1 MVNDNLAKKNY
12 INNLLNTYFNLFVV
26 IFVSFL
32 LLISYFLLLKP
43 KVTETTT
50 SISENI
56 SSHERLLQAEKTKL
70 ANLQEAVRAYQNIN
84 KDDLTRV
91 NSILPDEYNKE
102 ALYGEIEEIIKQN
115 GFIPTS
121 IALAKEGEVKEGGA
135 SNNAPSVTATSSSSH
150 IGAINISLSIASI
163 DYAGMKNL
171 LNILQNNLRLLDVK
185 ELTVSDGG
193 AATLEMTTY
202 YYKK

>member
-43 KVTETTT
+43 KVTETTN

-121 IALAKEGEVKEGGA
+121 IALAKEGETKEGGA
-135 SNNAPSVTATSSSSH
+135 SNNTPSAAASSSSH

-185 ELTVSDGG
+185 NLKVSDGG

>member
-12 INNLLNTYFNLFVV
+12 VNNLLNNYFNLFVV

-32 LLISYFLLLKP
+32 LFISYLLLLKP
-43 KVTETTT
+43 KVTETTN
-50 SISENI
+50 SIAENI

-70 ANLQEAVRAYQNIN
+70 ANLQDAVRAYQNID
-84 KDDLTRV
+84 KDDLARV

-121 IALAKEGEVKEGGA
+121 IALVKEGEAKEENTP
-135 SNNAPSVTATSSSSH
+135 NNAPSIATSSNSH
-150 IGAINISLSIASI
+150 IGTINISLGIASI

-171 LNILQNNLRLLDVK
+171 LTVLQNNLRLLDVK
-185 ELTVSDGG
+185 ELKLSDGG
-193 AATLEMTTY
+193 AATLEMSTY

>member
-12 INNLLNTYFNLFVV
+12 VNNLLNTYFNLFVV

-32 LLISYFLLLKP
+32 LFISYFLLLKP
-43 KVTETTT
+43 KVTETTN

-91 NSILPDEYNKE
+91 NSILPDEYDKE

-121 IALAKEGEVKEGGA
+121 IALAKEGETKEGNA
-135 SNNAPSVTATSSSSH
+135 QSNNPAPAANSNSH

-171 LNILQNNLRLLDVK
+171 LNVLQNNLRLLDVK
-185 ELTVSDGG
+185 ELSLSDGG

>member
-12 INNLLNTYFNLFVV
+12 INNLLNNYFNLFVV
-26 IFVSFL
+26 VFVSFL

-43 KVTETTT
+43 KVTETTN

-56 SSHERLLQAEKTKL
+56 ISHEKLLQAEKTKL
-70 ANLQEAVRAYQNIN
+70 ANLQEAVRDYQNIN

-91 NSILPDEYNKE
+91 NTILPDEYNKE
-102 ALYGEIEEIIKQN
+102 ALYGEIEELIKQN

-121 IALAKEGEVKEGGA
+121 IALAKEGETKEGNET
-135 SNNAPSVTATSSSSH
+135 SNVENPTANSNSH
-150 IGAINISLSIASI
+150 IGTINISLGIASI

-171 LNILQNNLRLLDVK
+171 LTVLQNNLRLLDVK
-185 ELTVSDGG
+185 ELKLSDGG
-193 AATLEMTTY
+193 AATLEMSTY